1 MMLAFVLHPSV
12 ALRSQIYLPGRS
24 WQRTPPLGR
33 VAFLGPS
40 RQFHLSGGSFRDFFL
55 GVVRRH
61 KCFTPPC
68 SFSASVTTRT
78 GPHSVSSRVYDYVF
92 RCTYGAVENAKY
104 AVVSRFRY
112 AEICRVQRKIRPFM
126 LWRSARPSVPR
137 FCVQWKR
144 GCCVPSRSAR
154 PWFDRQ
160 PRSFRTGRQ
169 HKPSSRREFVRLR
182 TPQSCIAAAA
192 WISLRLWRH

>member
-1 MMLAFVLHPSV
+1 MLAFVLHPSV

-24 WQRTPPLGR
+24 WQRTLPLGR
-33 VAFLGPS
+33 AAFWALPGNSTCLEEVSGTSSSALCEDISAS
-40 RQFHLSGGSFRDFFL
+40 R
-55 GVVRRH
+55 
-61 KCFTPPC
+61 TPC

-104 AVVSRFRY
+104 AVHSRFRY
-112 AEICRVQRKIRPFM
+112 AEICRVQRKIWSSMF
-126 LWRSARPSVPR
+126 WRSARPSVPR

-154 PWFDRQ
+154 PSFDRQ

-182 TPQSCIAAAA
+182 NPQSRKRVRSGFHI
-192 WISLRLWRH
+192 RLWRH